1 MQFPK
6 KQVDNRKKNTK
17 RKISHEVAQEVIERD
32 KCCIICN
39 KNSIAEIHHVF
50 YWRMANYWPNRN
62 DPDQLVGLC
71 NGCHDHIH
79 SRWWQ
84 DYREHCIAYL
94 K

>member
-50 YWRMANYWPNRN
+50 Y
-62 DPDQLVGLC
+62 
-71 NGCHDHIH
+71 
-79 SRWWQ
+79 
-84 DYREHCIAYL
+84 
-94 K
+94 